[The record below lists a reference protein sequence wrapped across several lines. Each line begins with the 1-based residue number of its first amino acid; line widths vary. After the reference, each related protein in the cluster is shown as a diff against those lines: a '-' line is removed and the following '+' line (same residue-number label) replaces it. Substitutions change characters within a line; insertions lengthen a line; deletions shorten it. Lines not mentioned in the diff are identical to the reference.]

1 MLLISEV
8 TRMILLD
15 NSVIIKL
22 LQLVL
27 QCSLYFFTKT
37 LNPCFILDWVM
48 MVLFVMIL
56 VSGVVSTKVAI
67 ALTTLT

>member
-1 MLLISEV
+1 
-8 TRMILLD
+8 MILLD
-15 NSVIIKL
+15 NSAIIKL

-56 VSGVVSTKVAI
+56 VSGVGPTKI
-67 ALTTLT
+67 TMALLMLS